1 MGNTDDL
8 DILDEFVD
16 EEEDSQKNAKKFL
29 DKVTI
34 TVQQENIDLSY
45 VDISSIPEKLSNQI
59 DVLLGSKNYLKH
71 NKITHYQLKKLLQ
84 TQNILMD
91 GYHKTSV
98 AFCTEHC
105 LIQERCPLAILE
117 RAPFQICEEDELE
130 ECPVETTIIEQK
142 VEQYVFAIAE
152 KQKLEI
158 DEVKRNPF
166 IMELIGEIAE
176 SYIIENR
183 INTELALKGMLIDVV
198 GAMSNTGEVAYNK
211 TVHPLY
217 HVKINIKK
225 TREAKLKMLLLTPE
239 MELKSKVKNADP
251 SSKASDIT
259 KRAKVILEEN
269 STDFFDKPA
278 TNLMKGDK

>member
-1 MGNTDDL
+1 MANEDDL
-8 DILDEFVD
+8 DILDEFID
-16 EEEDSQKNAKKFL
+16 EEEDQPKNTKSFL
-29 DKVTI
+29 DKVTLTI
-34 TVQQENIDLSY
+34 QQEKIDLSV
-45 VDISSIPEKLSNQI
+45 VDISNIPQKLKDQI
-59 DVLLGSKNYLKH
+59 DVLVGVKDYLIH
-71 NKITHYQLKKLLQ
+71 NKITNYQLKKLLQ

-117 RAPFQICEEDELE
+117 RAPFQINEEEHLE
-130 ECPVETTIIEQK
+130 ECPVETTIIDQK
-142 VEQYVFAIAE
+142 VEQYVVAIAE
-152 KQKLEI
+152 KQKI
-158 DEVKRNPF
+158 DIHDVKRNPF
-166 IMELIGEIAE
+166 VMELIGEIAE

-183 INTELALKGMLIDVV
+183 INTELALKGMLIDIV

-217 HVKINIKK
+217 HIKINIKK

-239 MELKSKVKNADP
+239 MELKSKVKNSDP

-259 KRAKVILEEN
+259 KRARVILDEN
-269 STDFFDKPA
+269 PTDFFDKPA
-278 TNLMKGDK
+278 SKLMKGDM